1 MAVTLSQKYSQTKT
15 LKRCEGESSNIHSL
29 SSILTNIDEDNFERV
44 FGLLEINQLTSK
56 KIDS

>member
-1 MAVTLSQKYSQTKT
+1 M
-15 LKRCEGESSNIHSL
+15 I
-29 SSILTNIDEDNFERV
+29 SSILTNIDEDNIERV